1 MKNDNDELYRYAAN
15 RTNYSL
21 DIDIYLQWSASL
33 IQLLS
38 GFVEICFILKTS
50 YLHKLWPIIGYFT
63 FTINE

>member
-1 MKNDNDELYRYAAN
+1 MQPIEQTIVSILIFICNGVL
-15 RTNYSL
+15 
-21 DIDIYLQWSASL
+21 SL